1 MNKKETKI
9 VQNVLT
15 GHRGLMPHVPE
26 IEAAVLGA
34 ILVESNVAKKYIA
47 HVQPGYFYEPKNML
61 IFEAC
66 QKLLKKGTGIDI
78 LTVAEQ
84 MRADGTLETAGGPFY
99 ITQLSG
105 GVASSAHIEYH
116 VRILSQSYL
125 RRTLLEIANIIEEH
139 AGDETIDIDE
149 TVVDAQQKMNDLAR
163 QLPAVREVR
172 ETPEV
177 LEQVITELEKRVAE
191 GGCKLTGID
200 TGVES
205 LNGIL
210 LGWHPG
216 LYTIGAGT
224 GEGKTAWLIYTLL
237 CAAERG
243 VHVLLISLESRAE
256 SLMERLLIGK
266 TGIDPYDWRRGNL
279 TPEQMETVR
288 RARREI
294 EENVTI
300 RFFDRGSISVE
311 EVCVMARSLHAE
323 GKCDLMGVDYIQL
336 FNESSKSSGSREQ
349 EVARNSR
356 MLKLLSMH
364 INIPVIVLS
373 QLNRDV
379 MNNDKRIPRLENI
392 RESSSIAQDS
402 DAVILIYHPAKA
414 KLATTPDTNYPVTPD
429 MMMLLVEKNRNGAQ
443 GVVYVSHNPSMTRFG
458 EYAPDA
464 EWLKKL
470 PAGKDAKAS
479 DDWRDNDP
487 NYQAFLRTQREKE
500 EKKGMLPF

>member
-9 VQNVLT
+9 VQNVLP
-15 GHRGLMPHVPE
+15 GSYGVMPRALD
-26 IEAAVLGA
+26 IEEAVLGA
-34 ILVESNVAKKYIA
+34 ILVESETARKYIA
-47 HVQPGYFYEPKNML
+47 HIQPDYFYDAKNKL
-61 IFEAC
+61 IFIAC
-66 QKLLKKGTGIDI
+66 QQLYKKGTGVDI
-78 LTVAEQ
+78 LTVTQQLNEN
-84 MRADGTLETAGGPFY
+84 GTLEDAGGAY
-99 ITQLSG
+99 NVTQMSG
-105 GVASSAHIEYH
+105 KVASSAHIESH
-116 VRILSQSYL
+116 ILILSQYYL
-125 RRTLLEIANIIEEH
+125 RRRTLEITMTYA
-139 AGDETIDIDE
+139 AKAADDTLDIDD
-149 TVVDAQQKMNDLAR
+149 TVVEMQQELSDLAR

-177 LEQVITELEKRVAE
+177 LERVITELEERVAK
-191 GGCKLTGID
+191 GGGQLTGID
-200 TGVES
+200 TGLES
-205 LNGIL
+205 LNAIL

-216 LYTIGAGT
+216 LYTAGAST

-266 TGIDPYDWRRGNL
+266 TGIDPYDWRKGNL

-288 RARREI
+288 LARLEM
-294 EENVTI
+294 EKNVTI

-311 EVCVMARSLHAE
+311 EVCIMARSLHAE
-323 GKCDLMGVDYIQL
+323 GKCDLLGVDYIQL
-336 FNESSKSSGSREQ
+336 FNESKSSGSREQ

-379 MNNDKRIPRLENI
+379 MNNDKRIPHLENI

-443 GVVYVSHNPSMTRFG
+443 GVVYLSHNPSMTRFG

-470 PAGKDAKAS
+470 PAGKDAKANPEN
-479 DDWRDNDP
+479 WRDNDP
-487 NYQAFLRTQREKE
+487 NYQAFLRVQREEE
-500 EKKGMLPF
+500 EKKGRLPF